1 MSISTLDYESHGPP
15 SELSDSRLSN
25 AEASWPLKRYKSF
38 TYDTLP
44 SEQQLIR
51 VMVLHGS
58 GVEDA
63 EVTCEL
69 RTVDFK
75 KEGGFNHPYEALSW
89 CWGSAKPNGT
99 IIIRKGQNDQKRLQR
114 KVTPDLVAA
123 LKALRYQGKD
133 RWLWID
139 QICVDQD
146 NHSEKNVQVAM
157 MSEIYGRASK
167 VCIWLGEGDRSS
179 HNALEFIK
187 NEVLQLQNFDELCES
202 KQATE
207 KWNDLLVLMQRPWFS
222 RRWVVQ
228 EVALAHRTVLYC
240 GRDRISWKTF
250 AVAVELFVEVETAS
264 HRLSEVMKKDPN
276 FYHVPGWFE
285 YVSALGA
292 SLLVE
297 ATGKLFRNYE
307 PYDPTV
313 SPNSSDDESE
323 SDSSDSERTSTRSS
337 CSSKARNSTGGVPE
351 DGLHSMKHSQGRPLL
366 TLEYLVST
374 LSIFEVTK
382 AHDAIYALL
391 AIARDTTPLA
401 DGTDSH
407 RQSLSNTQ
415 ETLESFIQKKRYRVD
430 YKQPFADVCKE
441 FVEFCIGES
450 KDPTRALDIICR
462 PWAPHIDT
470 DKGKYQKT
478 KHKSGRHHK
487 RHRRRKSSTP
497 SSNSH
502 YKRSFS
508 SSDEY
513 APPPIDPARLHAPQ
527 IKVSTPA
534 AAAQKP
540 KSPPVDDLPLPSWI
554 PSLSGA
560 AFAMLPHAGA
570 DTLKMS
576 RKNAD
581 ALVGLPPSSQAL
593 ERNYNAAE
601 TRGVDS
607 KSLRY
612 VKRSTMRHWS
622 MYVKGFVLTRITRCH
637 ASSQNGAIP
646 SPWAKAGGWHDVH
659 ELDPPNDFWRTLVA
673 DRGRDGKNPPVYY
686 SRACKEAFNKGGWA
700 TGSVDLSKL
709 IHNERC
715 SVIAQFCRRVQAVI
729 WNRCLIMTGIKR
741 LGLSGENVHREDL
754 ICILYGCSVPVVLR
768 RHKKS
773 KEEVLREWKDDL
785 NALSRHITARYR
797 QLLKSRKANQ
807 EAKTEMH
814 AKFDLWEQAMQ
825 YEYLRD
831 LRMKAAKKVQDF
843 RRLQGNRAQQKRKSP
858 GHSKER
864 NNTDVQQIDLRQDDQ
879 DFADTITPEVSEYI
893 VRRATR
899 QDFLAWLAKKREKNQ
914 ISMDNI
920 KIWDKHVFDLQLKW
934 GRRLKTIWKAKKGK
948 IANKTPETYH
958 QTGAITD
965 DANETPKAAN
975 KTLEMSGQTEA
986 VTDDTN
992 ETPKVANETLETSG
1006 QTQAATDSDNKI
1018 PNAINETPGQTKALA
1033 NGVHP
1038 GEDTA
1043 SNDGFLQRHRKW
1055 YLGPYKT
1062 DKDTDE
1068 LEEPDW
1074 TRTDAEGLLMQQ
1086 KWSHYEFLGE
1096 CYVHGMMD
1104 GEAMDYQNAKDIS
1117 AQVFELR

>member
-15 SELSDSRLSN
+15 SDLSDSRLSN
-25 AEASWPLKRYKSF
+25 AEAPWPLRRYKSF

-44 SEQQLIR
+44 SEEQLIR

-69 RTVDFK
+69 KTVDFK

-89 CWGSAKPNGT
+89 CWGSAQPTGT
-99 IIIRKGQNDQKRLQR
+99 IIIRKGQNDQRRLQR

-146 NHSEKNVQVAM
+146 NPSEKNHQVAM

-167 VCIWLGEGDRSS
+167 VCIWLGEGTPSS
-179 HNALEFIK
+179 HNALMFIK
-187 NEVLQLQNFDELCES
+187 NEVLQLQNFDELCGS

-240 GRDRISWKTF
+240 GRDKISWKTF

-264 HRLSEVMKKDPN
+264 HRLSEVMKKDPR

-307 PYDPTV
+307 PYNPAG
-313 SPNSSDDESE
+313 SSNSSDDESE
-323 SDSSDSERTSTRSS
+323 NDSSDSERPSTRSS
-337 CSSKARNSTGGVPE
+337 CSSEMRNSIGNIPE

-407 RQSLSNTQ
+407 RQSLINTQ
-415 ETLESFIQKKRYRVD
+415 EALENFTQKKRYRVD
-430 YKQPFADVCKE
+430 YEQPFADVCKE
-441 FVEFCIGES
+441 FVEFCIEES

-470 DKGKYQKT
+470 DKGKCQRT
-478 KHKSGRHHK
+478 KHKPGRHHK
-487 RHRRRKSSTP
+487 GHRRRQ
-497 SSNSH
+497 SSNVSPKSH
-502 YKRSFS
+502 DKRSF

-513 APPPIDPARLHAPQ
+513 APPPIDPARLHAPK

-534 AAAQKP
+534 AAARKP
-540 KSPPVDDLPLPSWI
+540 KSRPVDDLPLPSWI

-612 VKRSTMRHWS
+612 VKRSEMRHWS
-622 MYVKGFVLTRITRCH
+622 MYVKGFVLTTITQCH
-637 ASSQNGAIP
+637 DASQNGAIP
-646 SPWAKAGGWHDVH
+646 SPWAEAGGWYDVH
-659 ELDPPNDFWRTLVA
+659 NSDPPNDFWRTLVA

-686 SRACKEAFNKGGWA
+686 SRACKESFNKGGWA

-741 LGLSGENVHREDL
+741 LGLSGKNVHREDL
-754 ICILYGCSVPVVLR
+754 ISILYGCSVPVVLR

-785 NALSRHITARYR
+785 SALSRHITAKYR
-797 QLLKSRKANQ
+797 QLAKKRRANQ
-807 EAKTEMH
+807 EAKTEMQ
-814 AKFDLWEQAMQ
+814 AQFYLWEQIMQ
-825 YEYLRD
+825 DEYFRELR
-831 LRMKAAKKVQDF
+831 RKAAKKVQDF
-843 RRLQGNRAQQKRKSP
+843 RRLQGKPEQQNRKPP

-864 NNTDVQQIDLRQDDQ
+864 NSTVAQQSDLRQDNQ
-879 DFADTITPEVSEYI
+879 GFLNTITPEASEYI
-893 VRRATR
+893 VKRATR

-914 ISMDNI
+914 IPVDKI
-920 KIWDKHVFDLQLKW
+920 KIWDRHVFDLQLKW
-934 GRRLKTIWKAKKGK
+934 GRRMKRIWKTNKALRN
-948 IANKTPETYH
+948 ANKPSDIYG

-965 DANETPKAAN
+965 EANTTPKAAN
-975 KTLEMSGQTEA
+975 ER
-986 VTDDTN
+986 
-992 ETPKVANETLETSG
+992 LETSAQTETVTNNANKPPETSG
-1006 QTQAATDSDNKI
+1006 ETQAATDNANNV
-1018 PNAINETPGQTKALA
+1018 PNSTNETPGQTKPLV
-1033 NGVHP
+1033 NGVHH
-1038 GEDTA
+1038 GKDTA
-1043 SNDGFLQRHRKW
+1043 GDDGYIQRHQKW
-1055 YLGPYKT
+1055 YLAPYKT
-1062 DKDTDE
+1062 DKDADE

-1074 TRTDAEGLLMQQ
+1074 NRNDAESLLIQQ

-1104 GEAMDYQNAKDIS
+1104 GEAMAYQNTQAIP
-1117 AQVFELR
+1117 ARVFELR